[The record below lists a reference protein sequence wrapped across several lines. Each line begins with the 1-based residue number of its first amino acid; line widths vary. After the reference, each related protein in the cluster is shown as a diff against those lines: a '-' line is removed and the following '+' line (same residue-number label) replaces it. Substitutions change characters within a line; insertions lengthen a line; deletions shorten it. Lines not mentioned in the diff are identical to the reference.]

1 MLTITP
7 KKIAR
12 IIDIAAPFHPILTV
26 GYGGLHDAHH
36 LRAIVDALGPSALV
50 VDVRKVNAGA
60 RVNKLWWQSA
70 IIAAVGAERYE
81 WKGNVLGGLSKT
93 GANVK
98 PEGLAWI
105 HDTHKARR
113 LLLLCACEPPQSCH
127 RHQHIFGGMIDAAEA
142 DDAAPR
148 VPLTGHLYAD
158 VICDAADMLR
168 ATDAGTDDEGCDT
181 WDEDTAFESLA
192 A

>member
-7 KKIAR
+7 KKIAH
-12 IIDIAAPFHPILTV
+12 IVDVAAPFHPILTV
-26 GYGGLHDAHH
+26 GYGGLKDAKH
-36 LRAIVDALGPSALV
+36 LRAIVDALGPSTLV

-60 RVNKLWWQSA
+60 RVNKLWWQSV
-70 IIAAVGAERYE
+70 IIDAVGAERYT
-81 WKGNVLGGLSKT
+81 WKGNVLGGLSRT

-105 HDTHKARR
+105 HDTHKERR
-113 LLLLCACEPPQSCH
+113 LLLLCMCEAPQSCH
-127 RHQHIFGGMIDAAEA
+127 RHQHIFGGMIDAAGT

-148 VPLTGHLYAD
+148 APLMGHLYD
-158 VICDAADMLR
+158 EVICDAADMLR
-168 ATDAGTDDEGCDT
+168 ATDAGEGECDT
-181 WDEDTAFESLA
+181 WDETSHFELNA